1 MVKLRFAA
9 YSKSSGTLEKCGG
22 GGGSGTSNYDSLINI
37 PITNKVGS
45 LENPLMLGEFESGI
59 YKVKGNYFLS
69 DNTSLTQFIETNP
82 NVIFLIDKESKKY
95 LKLSPTGVTE
105 ISINPDGTY
114 TQNKL
119 GLDGIEDI
127 IKDEVQKYMSDTGM
141 IDDITS
147 IIDERIDAKVGTID
161 MDEILGMFP

>member
-1 MVKLRFAA
+1 MALRFAA

-22 GGGSGTSNYDSLINI
+22 SGGTSNYDSLINI
-37 PITNKVGS
+37 PITNKIGS
-45 LENPLMLGEFESGI
+45 LENPLMLCEFESGI

-105 ISINPDGTY
+105 ISVNSDGTY
-114 TQNKL
+114 EQVKL
-119 GLDGIEDI
+119 GLDGIEVI
-127 IKDEVQKYMSDTGM
+127 IKDEVQKYMTESGM
-141 IDDITS
+141 MDDIVS
-147 IIDERIDAKVGTID
+147 IVDDRIDTKVGTID